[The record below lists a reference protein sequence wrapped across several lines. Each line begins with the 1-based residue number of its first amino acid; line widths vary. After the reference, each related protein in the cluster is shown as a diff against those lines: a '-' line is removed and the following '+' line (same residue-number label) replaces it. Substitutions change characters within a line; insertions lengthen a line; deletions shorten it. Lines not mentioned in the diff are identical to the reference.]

1 MINKSTFSESTPQ
14 ELDVPERTQETP
26 AGEGISEEIQEHRN
40 EEISINYTGE
50 MWNREEIII
59 DDTFSNTVATEMMI
73 MKLIVSMIVDK
84 GMIGLNE
91 KKQFKKN

>member
-1 MINKSTFSESTPQ
+1 MWN
-14 ELDVPERTQETP
+14 
-26 AGEGISEEIQEHRN
+26 SEETI
-40 EEISINYTGE
+40 IS
-50 MWNREEIII
+50 
-59 DDTFSNTVATEMMI
+59 DTFSNTVATEIMI

>member
-1 MINKSTFSESTPQ
+1 MWKSK
-14 ELDVPERTQETP
+14 ETI
-26 AGEGISEEIQEHRN
+26 IS
-40 EEISINYTGE
+40 
-50 MWNREEIII
+50 
-59 DDTFSNTVATEMMI
+59 DTFSNTVATEIMI

>member
-1 MINKSTFSESTPQ
+1 
-14 ELDVPERTQETP
+14 
-26 AGEGISEEIQEHRN
+26 
-40 EEISINYTGE
+40 
-50 MWNREEIII
+50 MWNSKETIIS
-59 DDTFSNTVATEMMI
+59 DTFSNTVATEMII

>member
-1 MINKSTFSESTPQ
+1 
-14 ELDVPERTQETP
+14 
-26 AGEGISEEIQEHRN
+26 
-40 EEISINYTGE
+40 
-50 MWNREEIII
+50 MWNSKETIIS
-59 DDTFSNTVATEMMI
+59 DTFSNIVDTEIMI